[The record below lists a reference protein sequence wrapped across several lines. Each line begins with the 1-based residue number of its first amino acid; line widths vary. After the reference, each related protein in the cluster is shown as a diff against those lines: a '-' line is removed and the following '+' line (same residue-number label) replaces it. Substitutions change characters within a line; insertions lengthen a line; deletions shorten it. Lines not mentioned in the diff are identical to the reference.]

1 MVCRMWQSS
10 GMEEIVERKKIKTKP
25 PKTTR
30 YRQLPYHLMMLP
42 GMIFLIIF
50 HIVPMGGLIMAFQNY
65 IPIKGILHSDFVGLK
80 NFQRLFRLPTFWSVL
95 RNTVIISVGK
105 LILVTIAAITF
116 AILLNECRNVRFKK
130 IIQTTVYLP
139 HFLSWVILAV
149 MFSNIFS
156 FTGIINQ
163 IGGFFG
169 KEPVMFMISNNWF
182 RKILIGGEVWKEFGY
197 SAIVYVAAMTG
208 IDPTLYEAAGIDGAN
223 RLKKILYITLPSI
236 VPTIVL
242 MTTLNMGK
250 ILSGGFDQVFN
261 LYSPLVYRTGDII
274 DTYVYR
280 MGLVDLQYSNGTA
293 VGLFKSLISFVLL
306 VTAYKLAD
314 KTVGYR
320 VF

>member
-1 MVCRMWQSS
+1 MVK
-10 GMEEIVERKKIKTKP
+10 VKKNGAEHTS
-25 PKTTR
+25 R
-30 YRQLPYHLMMLP
+30 SQLPYHLMLAP
-42 GMIFLIIF
+42 GMLFLLLF

-65 IPIKGILHSDFVGLK
+65 VPIKGLLGSDFVGLK
-80 NFQRLFRLPTFWSVL
+80 NFQRLFRLPTFWDVL
-95 RNTVIISVGK
+95 KNTVVISVSK
-105 LILVTIAAITF
+105 LVLVTLAAIVF
-116 AILLNECRNVRFKK
+116 ALLLNECRNLKFKR

-149 MFSNIFS
+149 MFSNLFS
-156 FTGIINQ
+156 YTGIINQ
-163 IGGFFG
+163 LAGLFG
-169 KEPVMFMISNNWF
+169 REPEMFMISNQWF

-197 SAIVYVAAMTG
+197 SAIVYVAAMTN
-208 IDPTLYEAAGIDGAN
+208 IDPTLYEAAGMDGAN
-223 RLKKILYITLPSI
+223 RLKKILYITLPGI

-261 LYSPLVYRTGDII
+261 LYSPLVYQTGDII

-306 VTAYKLAD
+306 VVSYKLAD
-314 KTVGYR
+314 KFVGYR

>member
-1 MVCRMWQSS
+1 
-10 GMEEIVERKKIKTKP
+10 MESNKLKVKNTKP
-25 PKTTR
+25 TKITR
-30 YRQLPYHLMMLP
+30 YRQVPYHLMMLP

-65 IPIKGILHSDFVGLK
+65 IPIKGLIHSDFVGLK

-95 RNTVIISVGK
+95 RNTIIISLGK
-105 LILVTIAAITF
+105 LILVTIVAIIF
-116 AILLNECRNVRFKK
+116 AIFLNECRNVKFKRLV
-130 IIQTTVYLP
+130 QTTVYLP

-149 MFSNIFS
+149 MFSNVFS
-156 FTGIINQ
+156 YSGIINQ
-163 IGGFFG
+163 LGGLFG

-182 RKILIGGEVWKEFGY
+182 RRILIGGEVWKEFGY

-293 VGLFKSLISFVLL
+293 MGLFKSLISFILL
-306 VTAYKLAD
+306 IAAYKIAD

>member
-1 MVCRMWQSS
+1 MAKV
-10 GMEEIVERKKIKTKP
+10 KKNGAAHKS
-25 PKTTR
+25 R
-30 YRQLPYHLMMLP
+30 SQLPYHLMLAP
-42 GMIFLIIF
+42 GMLFLLRF

-65 IPIKGILHSDFVGLK
+65 VPIKGLLGSDFVGLK
-80 NFQRLFRLPTFWSVL
+80 NFQRLFRLPTFWNVL
-95 RNTVIISVGK
+95 KNTVVISVSK
-105 LILVTIAAITF
+105 LVLVTLAAIVF
-116 AILLNECRNVRFKK
+116 ALLLNECRNLKFKR

-149 MFSNIFS
+149 MFSNLFS
-156 FTGIINQ
+156 YTGIINQ
-163 IGGFFG
+163 LAGLFG
-169 KEPVMFMISNNWF
+169 REPEMFMISNQWF

-197 SAIVYVAAMTG
+197 SAIVYVAAMTN
-208 IDPTLYEAAGIDGAN
+208 IDPTLYEAAGMDGAN
-223 RLKKILYITLPSI
+223 RLKKILYITLPGI

-261 LYSPLVYRTGDII
+261 LYSPLVYQTGDII

-306 VTAYKLAD
+306 VVSYKLAD
-314 KTVGYR
+314 KFVGYR

>member
-1 MVCRMWQSS
+1 MANL
-10 GMEEIVERKKIKTKP
+10 KKNGAARTS
-25 PKTTR
+25 R
-30 YRQLPYHLMMLP
+30 SQLPYHLMLAP
-42 GMIFLIIF
+42 GMLFLLLF

-65 IPIKGILHSDFVGLK
+65 VPIKGLIGSDFVGLK
-80 NFQRLFRLPTFWSVL
+80 NFQRLFRLPTFWNVL
-95 RNTVIISVGK
+95 KNTVVISVSK
-105 LILVTIAAITF
+105 LVLVTLAAIVF
-116 AILLNECRNVRFKK
+116 ALLLNECRNLKFKR

-149 MFSNIFS
+149 MFSKLFS
-156 FTGIINQ
+156 YTGIINQ
-163 IGGFFG
+163 LTGLFG
-169 KEPVMFMISNNWF
+169 REPEMFMISNQWF

-197 SAIVYVAAMTG
+197 SAIVYVAAMTN
-208 IDPTLYEAAGIDGAN
+208 IDPTLYEAAGMDGAN
-223 RLKKILYITLPSI
+223 RLKKILYITLPGI

-261 LYSPLVYRTGDII
+261 LYSPLVYQTGDII

-306 VTAYKLAD
+306 VVSYKLAD
-314 KTVGYR
+314 KFVGYR

>member
-1 MVCRMWQSS
+1 MANL
-10 GMEEIVERKKIKTKP
+10 KKNGAARTS
-25 PKTTR
+25 R
-30 YRQLPYHLMMLP
+30 SQLPYHLMLAP
-42 GMIFLIIF
+42 GMLFLLLF

-65 IPIKGILHSDFVGLK
+65 VPIKGLLGSDFVGLK
-80 NFQRLFRLPTFWSVL
+80 NFQRLFRLPTFWNVL
-95 RNTVIISVGK
+95 KNTVVISVSK
-105 LILVTIAAITF
+105 LVLVTLAAIVF
-116 AILLNECRNVRFKK
+116 ALLLNECRNLKFKR
-130 IIQTTVYLP
+130 IVQTTVYLP

-149 MFSNIFS
+149 MFSNLFS
-156 FTGIINQ
+156 YTGIINQ
-163 IGGFFG
+163 LAGLFG
-169 KEPVMFMISNNWF
+169 REPEMFMISNQWF

-197 SAIVYVAAMTG
+197 SAIVYVAAMTN
-208 IDPTLYEAAGIDGAN
+208 IDPTLYEAAGMDGAN
-223 RLKKILYITLPSI
+223 RLKKILYITLPGI

-261 LYSPLVYRTGDII
+261 LYSPLVYQTGDII

-306 VTAYKLAD
+306 VVSYKLAD
-314 KTVGYR
+314 KFVGYR

>member
-1 MVCRMWQSS
+1 MANL
-10 GMEEIVERKKIKTKP
+10 KKNGAARTS
-25 PKTTR
+25 R
-30 YRQLPYHLMMLP
+30 SQLPYHLMLAP
-42 GMIFLIIF
+42 GMLFLLLF

-65 IPIKGILHSDFVGLK
+65 VPIKGLIGSDFVGLK
-80 NFQRLFRLPTFWSVL
+80 NFQRLFRLPTFWNVL
-95 RNTVIISVGK
+95 KNTVVISVSK
-105 LILVTIAAITF
+105 LVLVTLAAIVF
-116 AILLNECRNVRFKK
+116 ALLLNECRNLKFKR

-149 MFSNIFS
+149 MFSNLFS
-156 FTGIINQ
+156 YTGIINQ
-163 IGGFFG
+163 LTGLFG
-169 KEPVMFMISNNWF
+169 REPEMFMISNQWF

-197 SAIVYVAAMTG
+197 SAIVYVAAMTN
-208 IDPTLYEAAGIDGAN
+208 IDPTLYEAAGMDGAN
-223 RLKKILYITLPSI
+223 RLKKILYITLPGI

-261 LYSPLVYRTGDII
+261 LYSPLVYQTGDII

-306 VTAYKLAD
+306 VVSYKLAD
-314 KTVGYR
+314 KFVGYR

>member
-1 MVCRMWQSS
+1 MANHKKNGAAHSS
-10 GMEEIVERKKIKTKP
+10 RSQV
-25 PKTTR
+25 
-30 YRQLPYHLMMLP
+30 PYHLMLAP
-42 GMIFLIIF
+42 GMLFLLFF

-65 IPIKGILHSDFVGLK
+65 IPIKGFLGSDFVGLK
-80 NFQRLFRLPTFWSVL
+80 NFQRLFRLPTFWNVL
-95 RNTVIISVGK
+95 KNTVIISVSK
-105 LILVTIAAITF
+105 LVLVTLAAILF
-116 AILLNECRNVRFKK
+116 ALLLNECRNLKFKR

-139 HFLSWVILAV
+139 HFLSWVILTV
-149 MFSNIFS
+149 MFSNLFS
-156 FTGIINQ
+156 YTGIMNQ
-163 IGGFFG
+163 LTGLFG
-169 KEPVMFMISNNWF
+169 REPEMFMISNQWF

-208 IDPTLYEAAGIDGAN
+208 IDPTLYEAAGMDGAN
-223 RLKKILYITLPSI
+223 RLKKILHITLPGI

-261 LYSPLVYRTGDII
+261 LYSPLVYQTGDII

-293 VGLFKSLISFVLL
+293 VGLFKSLISFILL
-306 VTAYKLAD
+306 AASYKLAD
-314 KTVGYR
+314 KFVGYR

>member
-1 MVCRMWQSS
+1 MAKV
-10 GMEEIVERKKIKTKP
+10 KKNGAACM
-25 PKTTR
+25 R
-30 YRQLPYHLMMLP
+30 RSQLPYHLMLAP
-42 GMIFLIIF
+42 GMLFLLLF

-65 IPIKGILHSDFVGLK
+65 VPIKGLLGSDFVGLK
-80 NFQRLFRLPTFWSVL
+80 NFQRLFRLPTFWNVL
-95 RNTVIISVGK
+95 KNTVVISVSK
-105 LILVTIAAITF
+105 LVLVTLAAIVF
-116 AILLNECRNVRFKK
+116 ALLLNECRNLKFKR

-149 MFSNIFS
+149 MFSNLFS
-156 FTGIINQ
+156 YTGIINQ
-163 IGGFFG
+163 LAGLFG
-169 KEPVMFMISNNWF
+169 REPEMFMISNQWF

-197 SAIVYVAAMTG
+197 SAIVYVAAMTN
-208 IDPTLYEAAGIDGAN
+208 IDPTLYEAAGMDGAN
-223 RLKKILYITLPSI
+223 RLKKILYITLPGI

-261 LYSPLVYRTGDII
+261 LYSPLVYQTGDII

-306 VTAYKLAD
+306 VVSYKLAD
-314 KTVGYR
+314 KFVGYR